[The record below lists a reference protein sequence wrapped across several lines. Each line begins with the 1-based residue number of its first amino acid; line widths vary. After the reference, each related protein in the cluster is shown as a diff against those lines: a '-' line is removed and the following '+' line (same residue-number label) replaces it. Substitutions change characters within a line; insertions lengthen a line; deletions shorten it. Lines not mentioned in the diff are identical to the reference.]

1 MDHIAVDLLILISSI
16 VIGIPVPFCFMLAAI
31 YMGVIYF
38 PDFSFLMTIG
48 FRGLNSLTILSIPFF
63 IIAGALMSSAGIAER
78 LTNFANSMLG
88 RLRGGMG
95 AASIVACAIFG
106 AISGT
111 ASSAVACIG
120 GIMIPRLEKLGY
132 PRGYSTGMLSCAS
145 VLGQLIPPSVPMILY
160 GWVTQQSVAACFLST
175 VVPGIL
181 TTTIF
186 CIINYFMVGRFPAI
200 KVDDPLPPKERNKLV
215 LKAGKKGF
223 WSLLMPVII
232 LGGIYGGVT
241 TPTEAAAVAV
251 FYAIVIGFFVH
262 KELTMTVF
270 FRSLKAA
277 ATTSGVI
284 VLMLFF
290 VTILGR
296 LYTMQQVP
304 MKIANFLLGTSDN
317 KYVILFMVNIFL
329 IIIGMLMDD
338 LSGTM
343 LAAPLL
349 MPLMLRIGVHPIHF
363 AAILGTNLGLG
374 NVTPP
379 TAPILYL
386 GGRVGNVQI
395 DEYLK
400 PALIYMFFG
409 FIPVII
415 LTTYVPDLSL
425 FLPRLIMGIK

>member
-1 MDHIAVDLLILISSI
+1 
-16 VIGIPVPFCFMLAAI
+16 
-31 YMGVIYF
+31 
-38 PDFSFLMTIG
+38 
-48 FRGLNSLTILSIPFF
+48 
-63 IIAGALMSSAGIAER
+63 
-78 LTNFANSMLG
+78 
-88 RLRGGMG
+88 
-95 AASIVACAIFG
+95 
-106 AISGT
+106 
-111 ASSAVACIG
+111 
-120 GIMIPRLEKLGY
+120 
-132 PRGYSTGMLSCAS
+132 
-145 VLGQLIPPSVPMILY
+145 
-160 GWVTQQSVAACFLST
+160 
-175 VVPGIL
+175 
-181 TTTIF
+181 
-186 CIINYFMVGRFPAI
+186 
-200 KVDDPLPPKERNKLV
+200 
-215 LKAGKKGF
+215 
-223 WSLLMPVII
+223 MPVII

-251 FYAIVIGFFVH
+251 GYATLVGFFIH
-262 KELTMTVF
+262 RELTPK
-270 FRSLKAA
+270 RLGEALKSA

-304 MKIANFLLGTSDN
+304 MKIASFLLGTSDN
-317 KYVILFMVNIFL
+317 KYFILFMVNVFL

-349 MPLMLRIGVHPIHF
+349 MPLMVQIGVHPIHF

-395 DEYLK
+395 GEYIK
-400 PALIYMFFG
+400 PALIYMIFG
-409 FIPVII
+409 FLPVIA
-415 LTTYVPDLSL
+415 LTTYVPAFSL